1 MIKAFAGNQ
10 TGIIDASS
18 LKHLIINGQ
27 RLATGTPIEIK
38 ISDGQV
44 IFILAA
50 YGSISTLTEDGVET
64 FLRPSGVLQHPLRFD
79 KTVQITGANLGIVY
93 FIASAT

>member
-1 MIKAFAGNQ
+1 MISSSNGNQ
-10 TGIIDASS
+10 TGIVHLDS

-38 ISDGQV
+38 VPNGHV
-44 IFILAA
+44 VFILAA
-50 YGSISTLTEDGVET
+50 YGSISALTEGGVET

-79 KTVQITGANLGIVY
+79 KTVNITGANLGVVY